1 MADVRFSRPLRDSEG
16 SGSDK
21 FYGEGQSHAVI
32 SRLIPKGEML
42 AEMRHCAEPQL
53 AGTVGCTFR
62 IHHMYTR
69 ESGIVFNN
77 EVAASL
83 VGGAILLTAGVTM
96 LNFALRYDGEHQL

>member
-1 MADVRFSRPLRDSEG
+1 
-16 SGSDK
+16 
-21 FYGEGQSHAVI
+21 
-32 SRLIPKGEML
+32 
-42 AEMRHCAEPQL
+42 
-53 AGTVGCTFR
+53 
-62 IHHMYTR
+62 MYTR